1 MHNDLAQIS
10 KAKGI
15 YRTLALLSILSP
27 KLDIRKNVKHSPPED
42 SPNESNSI
50 EAEAKN
56 EAEYALHRINRRDT
70 DVG

>member
-27 KLDIRKNVKHSPPED
+27 MPDVNKNVKPSSPED
-42 SPNESNSI
+42 SSNESNSV
-50 EAEAKN
+50 EAEAN
-56 EAEYALHRINRRDT
+56 RRLQGVNRRDA

>member
-10 KAKGI
+10 KARGI

-27 KLDIRKNVKHSPPED
+27 MPDVSKNVKPSPPED
-42 SPNESNSI
+42 SSNESNTV
-50 EAEAKN
+50 EAEAN
-56 EAEYALHRINRRDT
+56 RCLQGVNRRDT